1 MKLGIRG
8 GMSTQQ
14 INNSILVAVPY
25 YGSLSLPPLGL
36 SRLFFVAEVDAASSK
51 VGLME
56 IQVWD
61 PKKEPNLS
69 VWMRKQGF
77 SGVIC
82 SDSCSHYQV
91 ALNAENIWLM
101 GKQEGEA
108 AEVVERWATGALDE
122 SGSCHLGRQLN
133 SWCGPQYGNAAIAV

>member
-1 MKLGIRG
+1 
-8 GMSTQQ
+8 MSTQ
-14 INNSILVAVPY
+14 IKNTILVAVPY

-36 SRLFFVAEVDAASSK
+36 SRLFFVALVDTVSSK
-51 VGLME
+51 VGGME

-61 PKKEPNLS
+61 PKTEPNLS

-82 SDSCSHYQV
+82 SDSGSHYEV

-108 AEVVERWATGALDE
+108 AELVERWAAGVLHE
-122 SGSCHLGRQLN
+122 SESRSLGEQLK
-133 SWCGPQYGNAAIAV
+133 SWCGLQPESAALAV